1 MDVAWDVHDRFTAF
15 LEHCDLVK
23 FAKHR
28 PSPTACALI
37 VPDARALVDV
47 TLPPPEPDPEEEGG
61 RGGRRH
67 AVGRR
72 SACGRGGGMNFEF
85 ADPGFLWLLLAV
97 PVLAW
102 WHFGRRRPRG
112 GSLVYSDV
120 AAVRRADIRRGGRWR
135 HVLPVLRL
143 LAVAALVVAFARP
156 RAGVTSENVLTEGI
170 DIVLVLD
177 ISSSMLAEDLEPNRI
192 DAAKQVAADF
202 VSGRLNDRIG
212 LVVFAGQAFTQVPL
226 TLDYGVVRELMDE
239 LEVGMV
245 EDGTAV
251 GMGLA
256 TAIKRLNE
264 SAAESKVVVLLTDG
278 RNNRG
283 EIDPLTAAQMAQA
296 LGVRVYTIG
305 AGSRG
310 TARVP
315 VDDPLLGR
323 RYATVRVD
331 VDEETLAEVAS
342 TTGGR
347 YFRATDTESLAS
359 IYQEIDEL
367 ETTEIEVQNFTRYTE
382 LFHFPLAAGLLLLL
396 MEAALANTLLRK
408 LP

>member
-1 MDVAWDVHDRFTAF
+1 
-15 LEHCDLVK
+15 
-23 FAKHR
+23 
-28 PSPTACALI
+28 
-37 VPDARALVDV
+37 
-47 TLPPPEPDPEEEGG
+47 
-61 RGGRRH
+61 
-67 AVGRR
+67 
-72 SACGRGGGMNFEF
+72 MNFEF
-85 ADPGFLWLLLAV
+85 ADPAFLWLLLAV
-97 PVLAW
+97 PALAW
-102 WHFGRRRPRG
+102 WYFRRRAPRG
-112 GSLVYSDV
+112 GSLVYSDL

-135 HVLPVLRL
+135 HVLPMLRL

-156 RAGVTSENVLTEGI
+156 RAGVTSENILTEGI

-226 TLDYGVVRELMDE
+226 TLDYGVVRDLMDE

-347 YFRATDTESLAS
+347 YFRATDTESLAG

-396 MEAALANTLLRK
+396 MEAGLANTILRK

>member
-1 MDVAWDVHDRFTAF
+1 
-15 LEHCDLVK
+15 
-23 FAKHR
+23 
-28 PSPTACALI
+28 
-37 VPDARALVDV
+37 
-47 TLPPPEPDPEEEGG
+47 
-61 RGGRRH
+61 
-67 AVGRR
+67 
-72 SACGRGGGMNFEF
+72 MNFEF
-85 ADPGFLWLLLAV
+85 ADPAFLWLLLAV
-97 PVLAW
+97 PALAW
-102 WHFGRRRPRG
+102 WNFRRRAPRG
-112 GSLVYSDV
+112 GSLVYSDL

-135 HVLPVLRL
+135 HVLPMLRL

-156 RAGVTSENVLTEGI
+156 RAGVTSENILTEGI

-226 TLDYGVVRELMDE
+226 TLDYGVVRDLMDE
-239 LEVGMV
+239 LEVGMI

-347 YFRATDTESLAS
+347 YFRATDTESLAG

-396 MEAALANTLLRK
+396 MEAGLANTILRK

>member
-1 MDVAWDVHDRFTAF
+1 
-15 LEHCDLVK
+15 
-23 FAKHR
+23 
-28 PSPTACALI
+28 
-37 VPDARALVDV
+37 
-47 TLPPPEPDPEEEGG
+47 
-61 RGGRRH
+61 
-67 AVGRR
+67 
-72 SACGRGGGMNFEF
+72 MNYEF
-85 ADPGFLWLLLAV
+85 ADPALLWLLLCV
-97 PVLAW
+97 PALAW
-102 WHFGRRRPRG
+102 WYFGRRRRRS
-112 GSLVYSDV
+112 GSLLYSDLS
-120 AAVRRADIRRGGRWR
+120 AVRRADTRRGGRWR
-135 HVLPVLRL
+135 YVLPVLRL
-143 LAVAALVVAFARP
+143 LALAALVVAFARP
-156 RAGVTSENVLTEGI
+156 RAGVTSENILTEGI

-192 DAAKQVAADF
+192 QAAKQVAADF
-202 VSGRLNDRIG
+202 VAGRLNDRIG

-226 TLDYGVVRELMDE
+226 TLDYGVLRDLMDE

-256 TAIKRLNE
+256 TAVKRLNA

-315 VDDPLLGR
+315 VDDPVLGR

-347 YFRATDTESLAS
+347 YFRATDTESLAN
-359 IYQEIDEL
+359 IYQEIDDL

-382 LFHFPLAAGLLLLL
+382 LFHIPLAAGLLLLL
-396 MEAALANTLLRK
+396 VEAGLANTLLRK

>member
-1 MDVAWDVHDRFTAF
+1 
-15 LEHCDLVK
+15 
-23 FAKHR
+23 
-28 PSPTACALI
+28 
-37 VPDARALVDV
+37 
-47 TLPPPEPDPEEEGG
+47 
-61 RGGRRH
+61 
-67 AVGRR
+67 
-72 SACGRGGGMNFEF
+72 MNYEF
-85 ADPGFLWLLLAV
+85 ADPTLLWLLLCV
-97 PVLAW
+97 PALAW
-102 WHFGRRRPRG
+102 WYFGRRRRRS
-112 GSLVYSDV
+112 GSLLYSDLS
-120 AAVRRADIRRGGRWR
+120 AVRRADTRRGGRWR
-135 HVLPVLRL
+135 YVLPVLRL
-143 LAVAALVVAFARP
+143 LALAALVVAFARP
-156 RAGVTSENVLTEGI
+156 RAGVTSENILTEGI

-192 DAAKQVAADF
+192 QAAKQVAADF
-202 VSGRLNDRIG
+202 VAGRLNDRIG

-226 TLDYGVVRELMDE
+226 TLDYGVLRDLMDE

-256 TAIKRLNE
+256 TAVKRLNA

-315 VDDPLLGR
+315 VDDPVLGR

-382 LFHFPLAAGLLLLL
+382 LFHIPLAAGLLLLL
-396 MEAALANTLLRK
+396 VEAGLANTLLRK

>member
-1 MDVAWDVHDRFTAF
+1 
-15 LEHCDLVK
+15 
-23 FAKHR
+23 
-28 PSPTACALI
+28 
-37 VPDARALVDV
+37 
-47 TLPPPEPDPEEEGG
+47 
-61 RGGRRH
+61 
-67 AVGRR
+67 
-72 SACGRGGGMNFEF
+72 MNYEF
-85 ADPGFLWLLLAV
+85 ADPALLWLLLCV
-97 PVLAW
+97 PALAW
-102 WHFGRRRPRG
+102 WYFGRRRRRS
-112 GSLVYSDV
+112 GSLLYSDLS
-120 AAVRRADIRRGGRWR
+120 AVRRADTRRGGRWR
-135 HVLPVLRL
+135 YVLPVLRL
-143 LAVAALVVAFARP
+143 LALATLVVAFARP
-156 RAGVTSENVLTEGI
+156 RAGVTSENILTEGI

-192 DAAKQVAADF
+192 QAAKQVAADF
-202 VSGRLNDRIG
+202 VAGRLNDRIG

-226 TLDYGVVRELMDE
+226 TLDYGVLRDLMDE

-256 TAIKRLNE
+256 TAVKRLNA

-315 VDDPLLGR
+315 VDDPVLGR

-359 IYQEIDEL
+359 IYQEIDDL
-367 ETTEIEVQNFTRYTE
+367 ETTEIEVQNFIRYTE
-382 LFHFPLAAGLLLLL
+382 LFHIPLAAGLLLLL
-396 MEAALANTLLRK
+396 VEAGLANTLLRK

>member
-1 MDVAWDVHDRFTAF
+1 
-15 LEHCDLVK
+15 
-23 FAKHR
+23 
-28 PSPTACALI
+28 
-37 VPDARALVDV
+37 
-47 TLPPPEPDPEEEGG
+47 
-61 RGGRRH
+61 
-67 AVGRR
+67 
-72 SACGRGGGMNFEF
+72 MNYEF
-85 ADPGFLWLLLAV
+85 ADPALLWLLLCV
-97 PVLAW
+97 PALAW
-102 WHFGRRRPRG
+102 WYFGSRRRRS
-112 GSLVYSDV
+112 GSLLYSDLS
-120 AAVRRADIRRGGRWR
+120 AVRRADTRRGGRWR
-135 HVLPVLRL
+135 YVLPVLRL
-143 LAVAALVVAFARP
+143 LALAALVVAFARP
-156 RAGVTSENVLTEGI
+156 RAGVTSENILTEGI

-192 DAAKQVAADF
+192 QAAKQVAADF
-202 VSGRLNDRIG
+202 VAGRLNDRIG

-226 TLDYGVVRELMDE
+226 TLDYGVLRDLMDE

-256 TAIKRLNE
+256 TAVKRLNA

-315 VDDPLLGR
+315 VDDPVLGR

-382 LFHFPLAAGLLLLL
+382 LFHIPLAAGLLLLL
-396 MEAALANTLLRK
+396 VEAGLANTLLRK